1 MRSGR
6 RRGARTSQK
15 VRALLA
21 AGVVV
26 GLGAASTLAAWTDQ
40 ENASASLTA
49 GTFGIV
55 GSVDGATFTEHP
67 TSAPAQLAFSVPAN
81 GLVPGSVVYARFA
94 VRTTNGSAAGVA
106 RLAADPANVPGDGS
120 GLGGFLTY
128 GVSRVTGTTCDLTAF
143 NAGTVIVPRG
153 SALTASPAAGTTQ
166 ALAANGG
173 SPVTYC
179 FEVTLPTTTSN
190 NAQGRSA
197 APRWTVNA
205 ENS

>member
-1 MRSGR
+1 
-6 RRGARTSQK
+6 
-15 VRALLA
+15 
-21 AGVVV
+21 
-26 GLGAASTLAAWTDQ
+26 
-40 ENASASLTA
+40 
-49 GTFGIV
+49 V